1 MSSPACLRS
10 GLTFC
15 LSGEEAFCLS
25 FVSTSQ
31 NHNFSFRGSGQV
43 RLSPPF
49 CQTHLSGLGCSKP
62 SIYIHVSA
70 AASALGLHSA
80 THGRGKSC
88 CRGRNPSESPKELQT
103 PSKSN
108 VELQNPPKI
117 RTKCPNP
124 SPCSHKES
132 PDVQE
137 VAGGVFPPGILFPRC
152 RPSKHY
158 AAPISSLRGC
168 REYFQAELISCC
180 EEITG
185 QSFPR
190 TCSYGSGMV
199 SQQGYLS
206 GETEARRRR
215 HMPETPPGC
224 EAQPGSRDWNFPQ
237 GLVKSCCLKR
247 AGGENKP
254 PASLGHW
261 ECWCALGSGAVPAD
275 PITHGC
281 WTLRAWL

>member
-1 MSSPACLRS
+1 MSSLW
-10 GLTFC
+10 
-15 LSGEEAFCLS
+15 
-25 FVSTSQ
+25 
-31 NHNFSFRGSGQV
+31 
-43 RLSPPF
+43 
-49 CQTHLSGLGCSKP
+49 GCK
-62 SIYIHVSA
+62 
-70 AASALGLHSA
+70 
-80 THGRGKSC
+80 
-88 CRGRNPSESPKELQT
+88 
-103 PSKSN
+103 
-108 VELQNPPKI
+108 
-117 RTKCPNP
+117 
-124 SPCSHKES
+124 
-132 PDVQE
+132 
-137 VAGGVFPPGILFPRC
+137 
-152 RPSKHY
+152 
-158 AAPISSLRGC
+158 
-168 REYFQAELISCC
+168 EYFRAELISCC

-247 AGGENKP
+247 AGGENKR

-261 ECWCALGSGAVPAD
+261 ECWCALGSSAVPAD

-281 WTLRAWL
+281 WTLRAWLWSQPIPLNPSAARRGGSQQETAWQLRSMQALPACATTFLLFVMFTHIPERPE